1 MALILPDGVISVS
14 IVELLFCL
22 PLSNGHL
29 ERVFSQLKLVKPDR
43 RSRLSEDSIDNLLR
57 IKLEAPPLQQW
68 DASGALKLDKT
79 RRLNIRDPQ

>member
-22 PLSNGHL
+22 PLSNGRL

-43 RSRLSEDSIDNLLR
+43 RSRLSEDSIDNHQ
-57 IKLEAPPLQQW
+57 APPLQQW